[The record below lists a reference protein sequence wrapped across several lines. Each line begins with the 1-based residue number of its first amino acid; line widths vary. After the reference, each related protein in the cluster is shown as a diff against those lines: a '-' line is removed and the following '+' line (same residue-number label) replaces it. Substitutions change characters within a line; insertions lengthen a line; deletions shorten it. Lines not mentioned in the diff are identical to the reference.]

1 MRYRLVSGWR
11 QPLSTSRYAVTGS
24 SALPVGLRPIRR
36 AEGSDSSSPTCRLVR
51 AVWFDENV
59 TDIDLSRLPTGARGW
74 AALVAWAAASDDRLE
89 RYFLELKSDVDL
101 TTKHGRHKVAKF
113 ILGAANRDP
122 AKAAKRFGGHA
133 VLLLGVGR
141 GSATGI
147 APFEAQDL
155 EREVR
160 KFTGADGPGWDYE
173 RIPIDDGHD
182 VIAVVVDP
190 PTGRIWPCLA
200 DGEGMTNGD
209 IYLRGDGKT
218 EKATGADIQAM
229 LTRAGTTASN
239 LPDIAVELLGE
250 ALAVRLDRDSVTRWV
265 EGTAQ
270 DYLDDVDAPAT
281 SPGFPFAL
289 ATPTIMERRS
299 KDEFRRE
306 VRRWRESALADPTAG
321 VDLIAA
327 RLAVG
332 IRLRVS
338 NPVRTPLRD
347 VRIDIELDG
356 PVRALDWEDPD
367 EDEPLTLF
375 PGRPV
380 VWGQDSF
387 ASLISAG
394 IGGRFSTSRNDHG
407 ILRITQASPTQ
418 LSLDLDLLRAEE
430 TFLSDED
437 ELSLVVYVDTE
448 TDQPITGRWRLTAGD
463 VHNVLDGTLTIP
475 IDYRDWTEA
484 IAHLAGADALEE

>member
-1 MRYRLVSGWR
+1 M
-11 QPLSTSRYAVTGS
+11 
-24 SALPVGLRPIRR
+24 
-36 AEGSDSSSPTCRLVR
+36 
-51 AVWFDENV
+51 

-74 AALVAWAAASDDRLE
+74 AVLVAWAAASDDRLE

-113 ILGAANRDP
+113 ILGAANRDQ

-141 GSATGI
+141 GTATGI
-147 APFEAQDL
+147 GPFEAQDL

-173 RIPIDDGHD
+173 HIPVDDSHD
-182 VIAVVVDP
+182 IIAVVVDP

-218 EKATGADIQAM
+218 EKASGAEIQAM
-229 LTRAGTTASN
+229 LARAGTTASA
-239 LPDIAVELLGE
+239 LPDIAVEIVGE
-250 ALAVRLDRDSVTRWV
+250 ALAVRVDRDRLTRWV
-265 EGTAQ
+265 EDTAQ
-270 DYLDDVDAPAT
+270 DYLDDVDAPAP
-281 SPGFPFAL
+281 SSGFPFAAI
-289 ATPTIMERRS
+289 ATPTVMERRS

-306 VRRWRESALADPTAG
+306 VQRWRETALADPTAG

-332 IRLRVS
+332 IRLRVA
-338 NPVRTPLRD
+338 NPVKTPLRD

-356 PVRALDWEDPD
+356 PVHALDWEDPG
-367 EDEPLTLF
+367 EDEPLALF
-375 PGRPV
+375 PSQPV
-380 VWGQDSF
+380 VWGRDSF

-394 IGGRFSTSRNDHG
+394 IGDRFLAARSDHG
-407 ILRITQASPTQ
+407 VLRITQTSPAQ
-418 LSLDLDLLRAEE
+418 MSLSLDLLRAEE

-437 ELSLVVYVDTE
+437 EVSLVAYVDAE

-463 VHNVLDGTLTIP
+463 VHDVLDGTLTIP
-475 IDYRDWTEA
+475 VDYRDWTEA
-484 IAHLAGADALEE
+484 IAHLAGDDQPEE